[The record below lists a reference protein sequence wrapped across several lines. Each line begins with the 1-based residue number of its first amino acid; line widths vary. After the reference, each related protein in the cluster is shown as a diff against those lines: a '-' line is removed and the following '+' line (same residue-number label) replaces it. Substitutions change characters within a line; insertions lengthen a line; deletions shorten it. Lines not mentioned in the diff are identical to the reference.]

1 MSEVVV
7 VRLPKLGLTMEE
19 GELLEWLVEDG
30 DTVEEGQPIYILAT
44 DKVENEVEST
54 VAGTIRLIGEVETT
68 YKVGDLLAEITTA

>member
-7 VRLPKLGLTMEE
+7 IKLPKLGLTMEE

-44 DKVENEVEST
+44 DKVENEIESPAT
-54 VAGTIRLIGEVETT
+54 GTISLIGEIETT
-68 YKVGDLLAEITTA
+68 YKVGDVLAEITPS